1 MKNWVFKTPKSRWNL
16 RITPVRI
23 GMLVVL
29 AVALVLI
36 LARYYAGLGVWSNL
50 NDTMPWGAWIGA
62 DMNVIALAGA
72 GFSTAIITHIFHVE
86 KFEPVSRRCLLL
98 SFIGYVLV
106 LLILIVEIGRWDNFW
121 RPFVSPGIH
130 SPMFEVYMCIVAY
143 MVLQVI
149 ELIEVG
155 AEKVAP
161 KFKKKMQPIMQIVF
175 IAACTVPLG
184 HQASLGSL
192 YHAMPAKLDPIW
204 ATQMMP
210 WLFLL
215 SAFFVGPCV
224 AIVEYIW
231 TNSRYNM
238 KIDTKMLY
246 DLSKISVVLMAVY
259 FVLKGADLVSRGQ
272 LGNVFSFTLCGN
284 MFILE
289 MVLLCVLPIIIH
301 FLPFGKTQGGL
312 LVFGLSG
319 MAGLVLT
326 RLNVV
331 FTGMSAHVAS
341 LGGSYFPSFME
352 IVSTIGL
359 FCLAFLAY
367 LWITENFPFFFGLP
381 GDAAENKDVEN
392 ESASGF
398 NQAIM

>member
-1 MKNWVFKTPKSRWNL
+1 
-16 RITPVRI
+16 
-23 GMLVVL
+23 
-29 AVALVLI
+29 
-36 LARYYAGLGVWSNL
+36 
-50 NDTMPWGAWIGA
+50 
-62 DMNVIALAGA
+62 
-72 GFSTAIITHIFHVE
+72 
-86 KFEPVSRRCLLL
+86 
-98 SFIGYVLV
+98 
-106 LLILIVEIGRWDNFW
+106 
-121 RPFVSPGIH
+121 
-130 SPMFEVYMCIVAY
+130 MCIVAY

-192 YHAMPAKLDPIW
+192 YLAMPAKLDPIW

-238 KIDTKMLY
+238 KIDTEMLY
-246 DLSKISVVLMAVY
+246 GLSRISAVLMAVY

-341 LGGSYFPSFME
+341 LGGGYFPSFME

>member
-1 MKNWVFKTPKSRWNL
+1 MKEWVFKSPTGRWNL
-16 RITPVRI
+16 RLTPIRL
-23 GMLVVL
+23 GMIAFLAFSLVM
-29 AVALVLI
+29 I
-36 LARYYAGLGVWSNL
+36 LARYYAGLGYWTNL
-50 NDTMPWGAWIGA
+50 SDAMPWGAWIGA

-86 KFEPVSRRCLLL
+86 KYEPVSRRCLLL

-121 RPFVSPGIH
+121 TPFISPGIH

-192 YHAMPAKLDPIW
+192 YLAMPAKLDPIW

-210 WLFLL
+210 WLFVL

-224 AIVEYIW
+224 ATVEYIW

-238 KIDTKMLY
+238 KIDTEMLY
-246 DLSKISVVLMAVY
+246 GLTRISAVLMAVY
-259 FVLKGADLVSRGQ
+259 FVLKSADLVMRGQ
-272 LGNVFSFTLCGN
+272 IGNVFAFDLEGN

-289 MVLLCVLPIIIH
+289 MLFLCVVPIIIH
-301 FLPFGKTQGGL
+301 LIPFGKTQGGL

-331 FTGMSAHVAS
+331 FTGMSAHIAS
-341 LGGSYFPSFME
+341 IGGGYFPSFME

-359 FCLAFLAY
+359 FFLAFLAY
-367 LWITENFPFFFGLP
+367 MWVTENFPFFFGVA
-381 GDAAENKDVEN
+381 GDADKEIAN
-392 ESASGF
+392 ESESGF
-398 NQAIM
+398 NQAVL